1 MKIFF
6 AIKNLSSS
14 VGGAERVLCEIASI
28 LVNRGH
34 QITIITFDS
43 IGSNSFYFLD
53 SKIRRINLSI
63 GDSSSRTKLFESFLR
78 LKALKK
84 VITKEKPSIVIGFM
98 HSMYILLAFALI
110 GVSIPVI
117 ASEHIVID
125 HYRKK
130 PFQFILLILSSFLV
144 NQFTVLSSSIKSKY
158 PHLIRRKMTVIPNPV
173 KNIKFKKFTKKT
185 FDRKILLNI
194 GRLENQ
200 KDHSTLIKA
209 FSMIAGSFPQW
220 DLKIVGDGS
229 LRNKLKKE
237 INALNLNKRIFL
249 KGFTKQIDCE
259 YAQADIF
266 VISSFYE
273 SFGLVTAEAMSCG
286 IPCVGFADCP
296 GTNELIVHEKTGLL
310 VDSTGGRSA
319 SLASALTRIISDENF
334 RKILGKNGEK
344 FIKTEFSDKE
354 VTDSWEHLLY
364 NVVRK

>member
-14 VGGAERVLCEIASI
+14 VGGAERVLCEIASV

-34 QITIITFDS
+34 QITIITFDPK
-43 IGSNSFYFLD
+43 GSDSFYYLD
-53 SKIRRINLSI
+53 SKIRRIYLSI
-63 GDSSSRTKLFESFLR
+63 GDSSSRAKPFESFLR
-78 LKALKK
+78 LRALKK
-84 VITKEKPSIVIGFM
+84 VILKEKPCVVIGFM
-98 HSMYILLAFALI
+98 HSIYILLAFALI
-110 GVSIPVI
+110 GVPIPLI

-130 PFQFILLILSSFLV
+130 PFQFILLIFSSFLV
-144 NQFTVLSSSIKSKY
+144 NQFTVLSSSIKRKY
-158 PHLIRRKMTVIPNPV
+158 PDWIQRKMTVIPNPV
-173 KNIKFKKFTKKT
+173 NYKKLNKFSKKNINRKT
-185 FDRKILLNI
+185 LLNI
-194 GRLENQ
+194 GRLEHQ
-200 KDHSTLIKA
+200 KDHLTLIKA
-209 FSMIAGSFPQW
+209 FSIIAGSFPQW
-220 DLKIVGDGS
+220 DLIIVGDGS

-237 INALNLNKRIFL
+237 INDLNLNKRVFL
-249 KGFTKQIDCE
+249 KGFTKQIDSE

-273 SFGLVTAEAMSCG
+273 SFGLVTAEAMSYG
-286 IPCVGFADCP
+286 LPCVGFADCP

-344 FIKTEFSDKE
+344 VIKERFSDKE
-354 VTDSWEHLLY
+354 VADSWEHLLY
-364 NVVRK
+364 NVIKN

>member
-14 VGGAERVLCEIASI
+14 VGGAERVLCQIASI

-43 IGSNSFYFLD
+43 IGSNSFYYLD
-53 SKIRRINLSI
+53 SKIRRIDLSI
-63 GDSSSRTKLFESFLR
+63 GDSSSRARLFESFLR
-78 LKALKK
+78 LRALKK
-84 VITKEKPSIVIGFM
+84 VIIKEKPGVVIGFM
-98 HSMYILLAFALI
+98 HSIYILLAFALI

-117 ASEHIVID
+117 ASEHIVVD

-130 PFQFILLILSSFLV
+130 PFQFILLIFSSFLV
-144 NQFTVLSSSIKSKY
+144 NQFTVLSSSIKKKY
-158 PHLIRRKMTVIPNPV
+158 PYWIQRKMTVIPNPV
-173 KNIKFKKFTKKT
+173 KDIKLKKFSKKT
-185 FDRKILLNI
+185 FERKILLNI
-194 GRLENQ
+194 GRLEHQ
-200 KDHSTLIKA
+200 KDHFTLIKA

-220 DLKIVGDGS
+220 DLKIIGDGS

-249 KGFTKQIDCE
+249 QGFTKQIDYE

-286 IPCVGFADCP
+286 IPCVGFAGCP

-310 VDSTGGRSA
+310 VDSFIGRSA
-319 SLASALTRIISDENF
+319 SLASALNRIISDEKLRN
-334 RKILGKNGEK
+334 ILGKNGKK
-344 FIKTEFSDKE
+344 FIKTKFSDKE
-354 VTDSWEHLLY
+354 VADSWEHLLY
-364 NVVRK
+364 NVVKD